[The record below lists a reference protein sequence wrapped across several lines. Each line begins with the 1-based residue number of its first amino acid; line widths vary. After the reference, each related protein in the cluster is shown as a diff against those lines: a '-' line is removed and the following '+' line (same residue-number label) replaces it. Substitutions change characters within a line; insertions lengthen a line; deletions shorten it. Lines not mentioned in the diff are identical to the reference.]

1 MIKKLLP
8 LLICGLLLGCS
19 PSNYDDSSLWDSVNS
34 LENRLATLE
43 VLMKAV
49 DKNLYILS
57 VKPTENGYVI
67 TFSDNSQITILNGKD
82 GADGDDG
89 DDGKNGIIK
98 VTQDDDNVYFELSDG
113 SVITIPKN
121 GKAPGSDEIILFE
134 DTIAHDI
141 CVNLW
146 DTNNDGQLS
155 YAEAAAVKSIGM
167 VFKGKEIVN
176 FKEFQ
181 YFTGVTAIEASA
193 FYGCSKLTKIG
204 IPKNIQS
211 IGNDA
216 FWGNI
221 IRSVYIS
228 NLNAWCKIKWDGV
241 YQGSLSGYDLYLN
254 NELVTDITVPDG
266 ITEIGDRAFCG
277 CLSLKSVT
285 IPNGVTSIGEW
296 AFALCNLT
304 SITIPNSVISI
315 GKMAFALCRLTS
327 ITIPNSVI
335 SIGEGT
341 FSTCSRLTSITIPD
355 SVTEIGASAF
365 SDCSSLTSV
374 TIPNSVTSIGVPA
387 FDGCSNLKS
396 IYCKSTAPPQLTGD
410 CQPFPYSTTIY
421 VPSASV
427 NSYKAASGWR
437 NYADQIVGYDF
448 D

>member
-1 MIKKLLP
+1 MKKLLS
-8 LLICGLLLGCS
+8 LLIYGLLLGCS

-82 GADGDDG
+82 GANGDDG

-211 IGNDA
+211 IGNDV
-216 FWGNI
+216 FWGNR

-241 YQGSLSGYDLYLN
+241 YEGSLSGYDLYLN

-285 IPNGVTSIGEW
+285 IPNGVTSIGER
-296 AFALCNLT
+296 AFEYCSGLT
-304 SITIPNSVISI
+304 SITIPNSV
-315 GKMAFALCRLTS
+315 
-327 ITIPNSVI
+327 
-335 SIGEGT
+335 
-341 FSTCSRLTSITIPD
+341 
-355 SVTEIGASAF
+355 
-365 SDCSSLTSV
+365 
-374 TIPNSVTSIGVPA
+374 TSIGNDA
-387 FDGCSNLKS
+387 FYGCSSLKS

-437 NYADQIVGYDF
+437 NYASQIVGYDF

>member
-1 MIKKLLP
+1 MKKLLS
-8 LLICGLLLGCS
+8 LLICGLLGCS

-89 DDGKNGIIK
+89 DDGKSGIIK

-113 SVITIPKN
+113 SVITISKN
-121 GKAPGSDEIILFE
+121 GKTPSNDIILFE
-134 DTIAHDI
+134 DALTHDM
-141 CVNLW
+141 CCNMW
-146 DTNNDGQLS
+146 DKDGDGQLS
-155 YAEAAAVKSIGM
+155 YAEAAAVKSIGQ
-167 VFKGKEIVN
+167 VFSEKKIIN

-181 YFTGVTAIEASA
+181 YFTSITAIDDTM
-193 FYGCSKLTKIG
+193 FKTCSTLKTIG
-204 IPKNIQS
+204 FSPNIRWVAD
-211 IGNDA
+211 GA
-216 FWGNI
+216 FWYCNSL
-221 IRSVYIS
+221 RSIYIS
-228 NLNAWCKIKWDGV
+228 DLDAWCKIKWNGDPGF
-241 YQGSLSGYDLYLN
+241 STCDLYLN
-254 NELVTDITVPDG
+254 NQLVTDVTFPDD
-266 ITEIGDRAFCG
+266 ITEIGNYAFSSC
-277 CLSLKSVT
+277 S
-285 IPNGVTSIGEW
+285 
-296 AFALCNLT
+296 NLT
-304 SITIPNSVISI
+304 SITIPNSV
-315 GKMAFALCRLTS
+315 
-327 ITIPNSVI
+327 
-335 SIGEGT
+335 
-341 FSTCSRLTSITIPD
+341 
-355 SVTEIGASAF
+355 
-365 SDCSSLTSV
+365 
-374 TIPNSVTSIGVPA
+374 TSIGDDA
-387 FDGCSNLKS
+387 FHGCSSLKS